1 MNRYQPDTPR
11 FAFALAALALTAL
24 TISLAVVA
32 PARLDSL
39 SADASVLAANR
50 KAQAPTEVA
59 IVPSRID
66 VIGIRSKDVAAA
78 HVYIVHASAKPQS

>member
-24 TISLAVVA
+24 TISLAIVA
-32 PARLDSL
+32 PASLDSRN
-39 SADASVLAANR
+39 ADAGTLAANR
-50 KAQAPTEVA
+50 KAPTPTEVA

-66 VIGIRSKDVAAA
+66 VIGIRGKDVATA
-78 HVYIVHASAKPQS
+78 HVFIVHAAAKPQS